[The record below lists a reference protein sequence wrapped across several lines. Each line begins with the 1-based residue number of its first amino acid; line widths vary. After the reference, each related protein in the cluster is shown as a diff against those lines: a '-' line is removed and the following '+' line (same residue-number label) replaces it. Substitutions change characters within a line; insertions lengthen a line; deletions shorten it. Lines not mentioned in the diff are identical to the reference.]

1 MSCEITFT
9 AAAKV
14 ISFGLNFCLGDEK
27 EAAAFSV
34 KSDISGAWIVAIS
47 EHFLTHVLALCGQDM
62 EQQSLMLCDKPFELA
77 QKSRVHEFPLS
88 LGEET

>member
-1 MSCEITFT
+1 MREIRRQRQKTH
-9 AAAKV
+9 
-14 ISFGLNFCLGDEK
+14 
-27 EAAAFSV
+27 SV
-34 KSDISGAWIVAIS
+34 KKMKPENFLVFAVA
-47 EHFLTHVLALCGQDM
+47 FLCSLYSQVLALCGQDM